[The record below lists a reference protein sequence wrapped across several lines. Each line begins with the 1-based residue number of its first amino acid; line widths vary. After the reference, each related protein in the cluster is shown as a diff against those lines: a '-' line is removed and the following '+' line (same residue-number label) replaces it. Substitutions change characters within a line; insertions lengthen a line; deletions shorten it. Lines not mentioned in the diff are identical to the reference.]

1 MIFCIFLYCPL
12 IHMLKRFIQKL
23 RMKAFQY
30 IFVYILSSTQV
41 PHPHFALYSG
51 WRIQFTLEVVK
62 QMWLL
67 SFSVHFSISFK
78 FLLQPKLS
86 LYLLPRDLPAIHWS
100 VKKAET
106 LTLFP
111 HITSTSLYLVSSTWR
126 VYYLQNYIQQSFYRK
141 RIVLQPAM
149 SFLIINSFAECHC
162 HIKRHCPG

>member
-1 MIFCIFLYCPL
+1 MCLLENSQIQQQNWWDYFKIRQVGGKLWSGKRATNLFPDSCCVQLDKDANAPKKNIFLLCDGKEVTWRGNPQNIRLKELFCIFLYCPL

-67 SFSVHFSISFK
+67 SFSVHF
-78 FLLQPKLS
+78 
-86 LYLLPRDLPAIHWS
+86 
-100 VKKAET
+100 
-106 LTLFP
+106 
-111 HITSTSLYLVSSTWR
+111 
-126 VYYLQNYIQQSFYRK
+126 FY
-141 RIVLQPAM
+141 
-149 SFLIINSFAECHC
+149 FF
-162 HIKRHCPG
+162 